1 MKLKAKSKIWIETEG
16 GILLGEGRYQL
27 LKELNQ
33 CKSLNKAS
41 KNLNMSYNKA
51 WKLLKDM
58 NANAP
63 QAISI
68 NQSGGKDGGGT
79 ILTDYALFLIN
90 AFEELNKTCWEML
103 DKEIGKFDFEKN
115 E

>member
-1 MKLKAKSKIWIETEG
+1 MNLKAKSKIWIETEK
-16 GILLGEGRYQL
+16 GILMGEGRFRL
-27 LKELNQ
+27 LKELDQ
-33 CKSLNKAS
+33 TKSLNKAS

-63 QAISI
+63 KPISI

-79 ILTDYALFLIN
+79 ELTDYALFLIN
-90 AFEELNKTCWEML
+90 AFEDLNKKCWDML
-103 DKEIGKFDFEKN
+103 DLEIQKFDL
-115 E
+115 